1 MDSIDDNEE
10 LEFTDAAFD
19 TLGFSLEEKQD
30 AYKITSSIMHL
41 GEMTFKA
48 KGREEGCEPD
58 DLAPGKQYNL
68 QEWKIVYVCFSILI
82 YLYLSSFI
90 CAFYRSKSLHLVWN
104 GKF

>member
-1 MDSIDDNEE
+1 MYFYIWYCIINLRSDVFQGKTKVDSIDDNEE

-58 DLAPGKQYNL
+58 DVAPGKQSTRIN
-68 QEWKIVYVCFSILI
+68 IVF
-82 YLYLSSFI
+82 F
-90 CAFYRSKSLHLVWN
+90 
-104 GKF
+104 

>member
-19 TLGFSLEEKQD
+19 TLGFSKTEKEN
-30 AYKITSSIMHL
+30 AYKITASIMHI

-58 DLAPGKQYNL
+58 DLVPGT
-68 QEWKIVYVCFSILI
+68 FS
-82 YLYLSSFI
+82 LSSLDLNVLNSISRIHIVIIIF
-90 CAFYRSKSLHLVWN
+90 FKHRSKSLYSIWN
-104 GKF
+104 

>member
-19 TLGFSLEEKQD
+19 TLGFSLIEKQN
-30 AYKITSSIMHL
+30 AYKITASIMHL

-58 DLAPGKQYNL
+58 DLVPGKKL
-68 QEWKIVYVCFSILI
+68 IISFKEIKI
-82 YLYLSSFI
+82 
-90 CAFYRSKSLHLVWN
+90 N
-104 GKF
+104 GIT